1 MSNLPKPPAGGA
13 IQDDHL
19 DPTVRLGD
27 CTPKAVVA
35 GTDRRASF
43 GERVPPKGLLGVW
56 WTRIAPSDWTVVATR
71 EARVKL
77 FIASV
82 LVLAVIV
89 VTGVAMQSWQPVAT
103 EPSRPAPQT
112 ASPVGEPERRAALTA
127 PMVGPT
133 KPMVEPAAPV
143 VGATAPM
150 VGASDRG
157 DGGIEAQS
165 AGYAEII
172 GNVTKTLQV
181 FRYAGNSN
189 ILVLDF
195 PSLREQGPALNR
207 IATLIEKQGTPR
219 DRILSTAE
227 LQSYIRSVQRT
238 PDTLYFGHNYR
249 AFDMVR
255 FFNLADK
262 DNVALNEFEKKLR
275 QILLDHGFM
284 IRANADYEMVKPE
297 KALVSV
303 VQEQSDDP
311 TTPQSELVDARLRNT
326 IFRHELSHGEFITN
340 QAYREYCEYFWRER
354 MSEPERD
361 AFRRFLATREYDAG
375 NEQLVINEMQAFL
388 MHTPNETVFN
398 AASLGVT
405 TDQLE
410 SLQQRFI
417 GGAPPT
423 RLFKEAAAAMATTVS
438 TDPQ

>member
-1 MSNLPKPPAGGA
+1 MSNLPKPPAGDA

-43 GERVPPKGLLGVW
+43 GERVPPKRPLGDW

-82 LVLAVIV
+82 LVLVLAVIV
-89 VTGVAMQSWQPVAT
+89 VAGVAMQSRQPVAT
-103 EPSRPAPQT
+103 QPSQPAPQT
-112 ASPVGEPERRAALTA
+112 ASPVAEPERRAALTA
-127 PMVGPT
+127 PVI
-133 KPMVEPAAPV
+133 
-143 VGATAPM
+143 GATAPKVETTAPK

-157 DGGIEAQS
+157 GGGIEAQS
-165 AGYAEII
+165 AGYAEIV

-227 LQSYIRSVQRT
+227 LQSYIRSVRRT
-238 PDTLYFGHNYR
+238 ADTLYFGHNYR

-262 DNVALNEFEKKLR
+262 DDVALNEFEKNLR

-284 IRANADYEMVKPE
+284 IRANADYEMVRPE

-340 QAYREYCEYFWRER
+340 QAYREYCESFWRER

-361 AFRRFLATREYDAG
+361 AFRSFLATREYDAG

-410 SLQQRFI
+410 ILQQRFI